1 MVTGVYGR
9 LVEPEREGT
18 KMVRDSQKWKKVE
31 IKDAQA
37 VSQQDRS
44 TYQND
49 PDVVAGM
56 TQGTVQQVAVR
67 AGQQEEGE
75 GGQDQRK
82 LDRLKNREGQ
92 VSIMTDWTSG
102 QVSEDTRTSL

>member
-9 LVEPEREGT
+9 LVEPEST

-31 IKDAQA
+31 IKEPCPA

>member
-1 MVTGVYGR
+1 MCGTTLSRRPPSSVYYPEAYMVTEVYGR
-9 LVEPEREGT
+9 LVEPEST

-67 AGQQEEGE
+67 AGQ
-75 GGQDQRK
+75 
-82 LDRLKNREGQ
+82 
-92 VSIMTDWTSG
+92 
-102 QVSEDTRTSL
+102 

>member
-1 MVTGVYGR
+1 MPMCGTTLSRRPPSSVYYPEAYMVTGVYGT
-9 LVEPEREGT
+9 LVESERESM

-67 AGQQEEGE
+67 AGQ
-75 GGQDQRK
+75 
-82 LDRLKNREGQ
+82 
-92 VSIMTDWTSG
+92 
-102 QVSEDTRTSL
+102 